1 MLTFLSERKW
11 LTSESYVEI
20 FFCTD
25 QTINHLWC
33 QNQCKNQCTNSPNN
47 WKIPGFYMDP
57 NTLSLCLGQEGHPLE
72 DNQNFQLW
80 WCLVKEGAAENSF
93 FFSLLSQNQNIL
105 SGQSLFCPIWYLLPC
120 QQSEPCRRI
129 SPSFSPKAQRYN
141 QHALCQF
148 QKGFT
153 SWLCVWTPQFDFS
166 WFCSSLSFYLFIYIF
181 LLSIA
186 GSPIQSLRPLAT
198 CCTRACWDLSSRQIE
213 WTSSQDSVFLSTFQ
227 HAKRA

>member
-1 MLTFLSERKW
+1 MLRFFLHRPDF
-11 LTSESYVEI
+11 V
-20 FFCTD
+20 FFFFF
-25 QTINHLWC
+25 NHLWC
-33 QNQCKNQCTNSPNN
+33 QNQCSGLQIHLTTERFLVFIWTQTHYRSV
-47 WKIPGFYMDP
+47 F
-57 NTLSLCLGQEGHPLE
+57 GQEGHPLE

-80 WCLVKEGAAENSF
+80 WCLVKEGAAESSF
-93 FFSLLSQNQNIL
+93 FFFFHFFSLLSQNQNIP
-105 SGQSLFCPIWYLLPC
+105 SGQGLFCPIWYLLPC

-153 SWLCVWTPQFDFS
+153 SWLCVWTPQFDFF
-166 WFCSSLSFYLFIYIF
+166 WFCSSSFYLFIYIF
-181 LLSIA
+181 LLSTA
-186 GSPIQSLRPLAT
+186 GSPIQSLCPLAT

-227 HAKRA
+227 HAKWA